1 MWASNTA
8 HPNKIVAEA
17 IEAGKIPELS
27 GYGDLRREVKY
38 GTNSRIDILLSE
50 DGKPDC
56 YVEIKNVH
64 LMRDTGVAE
73 FPDSVSTRAAKHQGE
88 LANMVEQGA
97 RSVTVYLCQ
106 REDCDSFRLA
116 ADIDPDYARAVKD
129 AKQGCGSDLLRVRV
143 IQPPAEMK
151 TLNSR
156 RLECWNSI
164 TPTIAARRSGSP
176 KKASTSKDTCSI
188 LGQRSNSTRKHPNQ
202 YVSNAG
208 TLSHAQMDALLR
220 KCRPAVCFP
229 PAFLPRFDGLNEG
242 PSRRLSARLQRV
254 FPFKNIGNSSTRYR
268 RPA

>member
-1 MWASNTA
+1 MDFPDPLLRGTLVKRYKRFMADVVLESGDTVTAHCANTGAMLGVQNPGSEVWLSPARNPDRKLKFTWEMIRIGEGLVGINTA

-27 GYGDLRREVKY
+27 GYEDLRREVKY

-129 AKQGCGSDLLRVRV
+129 AKQRGVEAICYACALTPEAISVSHRL
-143 IQPPAEMK
+143 EMK
-151 TLNSR
+151 
-156 RLECWNSI
+156 
-164 TPTIAARRSGSP
+164 
-176 KKASTSKDTCSI
+176 
-188 LGQRSNSTRKHPNQ
+188 H
-202 YVSNAG
+202 
-208 TLSHAQMDALLR
+208 
-220 KCRPAVCFP
+220 
-229 PAFLPRFDGLNEG
+229 
-242 PSRRLSARLQRV
+242 
-254 FPFKNIGNSSTRYR
+254 
-268 RPA
+268 

>member
-1 MWASNTA
+1 MDFPDPLLRGTLVKRYKRFMADVVLESGDTVTAHCANTGAMLGVQNPGSEVWLSPARNPDRKLKFTWEMIRIGESLVGINTA

-106 REDCDSFRLA
+106 REDCDRFRLA

-129 AKQGCGSDLLRVRV
+129 AKQRGVEAICYACALTPEAISVSHRL
-143 IQPPAEMK
+143 EMK
-151 TLNSR
+151 
-156 RLECWNSI
+156 
-164 TPTIAARRSGSP
+164 
-176 KKASTSKDTCSI
+176 
-188 LGQRSNSTRKHPNQ
+188 H
-202 YVSNAG
+202 
-208 TLSHAQMDALLR
+208 
-220 KCRPAVCFP
+220 
-229 PAFLPRFDGLNEG
+229 
-242 PSRRLSARLQRV
+242 
-254 FPFKNIGNSSTRYR
+254 
-268 RPA
+268 

>member
-1 MWASNTA
+1 MCQYRRYVGGAESGFRSLAFARNPDRKLKFTWEMIRIGESLVGINTA

-73 FPDSVSTRAAKHQGE
+73 FPDSMSTRAAKHQGE

-129 AKQGCGSDLLRVRV
+129 AKQRGVEAICYACALTPEAISISHRL
-143 IQPPAEMK
+143 EMK
-151 TLNSR
+151 
-156 RLECWNSI
+156 
-164 TPTIAARRSGSP
+164 
-176 KKASTSKDTCSI
+176 
-188 LGQRSNSTRKHPNQ
+188 H
-202 YVSNAG
+202 
-208 TLSHAQMDALLR
+208 
-220 KCRPAVCFP
+220 
-229 PAFLPRFDGLNEG
+229 
-242 PSRRLSARLQRV
+242 
-254 FPFKNIGNSSTRYR
+254 
-268 RPA
+268 

>member
-1 MWASNTA
+1 MDFPDPLLRGTLVKRYKRFMADVVLESGDTVTAHCANTGAMLGVQNPGSEVWLSPARNPDRKLKFTWEMIRIGESLVGINTA

-129 AKQGCGSDLLRVRV
+129 AKQRGVEAICYACALTPEAISVSHRL
-143 IQPPAEMK
+143 EMK
-151 TLNSR
+151 
-156 RLECWNSI
+156 
-164 TPTIAARRSGSP
+164 
-176 KKASTSKDTCSI
+176 
-188 LGQRSNSTRKHPNQ
+188 H
-202 YVSNAG
+202 
-208 TLSHAQMDALLR
+208 
-220 KCRPAVCFP
+220 
-229 PAFLPRFDGLNEG
+229 
-242 PSRRLSARLQRV
+242 
-254 FPFKNIGNSSTRYR
+254 
-268 RPA
+268 

>member
-1 MWASNTA
+1 MDFRDPLLRGTLVKRYKRFMADVVLESGDTVTAHCANTGAMLGVQNPGSEVWLSPARNPDRKLKFTWEMIRIGESLVGINTA

-129 AKQGCGSDLLRVRV
+129 AKQRGVEAICYACALTPEAISVSHRL
-143 IQPPAEMK
+143 EMK
-151 TLNSR
+151 
-156 RLECWNSI
+156 
-164 TPTIAARRSGSP
+164 
-176 KKASTSKDTCSI
+176 
-188 LGQRSNSTRKHPNQ
+188 H
-202 YVSNAG
+202 
-208 TLSHAQMDALLR
+208 
-220 KCRPAVCFP
+220 
-229 PAFLPRFDGLNEG
+229 
-242 PSRRLSARLQRV
+242 
-254 FPFKNIGNSSTRYR
+254 
-268 RPA
+268 

>member
-1 MWASNTA
+1 MDFPDPLLRGTLVKRYKRFMADVMLESGDTVTAHCANTGAMLGVQNPGSEVWLSPARNPDRKLKFTWEMIRIGESLVGINTA

-50 DGKPDC
+50 DSKPDC

-129 AKQGCGSDLLRVRV
+129 AKQRGVEAICYACALTPEV
-143 IQPPAEMK
+143 ISVSHRLEMK
-151 TLNSR
+151 
-156 RLECWNSI
+156 
-164 TPTIAARRSGSP
+164 
-176 KKASTSKDTCSI
+176 
-188 LGQRSNSTRKHPNQ
+188 H
-202 YVSNAG
+202 
-208 TLSHAQMDALLR
+208 
-220 KCRPAVCFP
+220 
-229 PAFLPRFDGLNEG
+229 
-242 PSRRLSARLQRV
+242 
-254 FPFKNIGNSSTRYR
+254 
-268 RPA
+268 